1 MSDYLN
7 SLVKRTLGLAPVVQP
22 RPASLFEPVAS
33 AGPASEA
40 ASTVSEN
47 VATQELALPSE
58 RLVREPFETSAQK
71 TGRAFEDASPHT
83 ILQTQLPPAT
93 WLPTQVKP
101 ASMLLEGDRERKR
114 DVRDAEPSLRSFDT
128 EYKTSASEVPDNA
141 TQRLVKPEVRI
152 FSPVTDRE
160 AVQPSLTT
168 PPLAAVPANATRAE
182 SLSRTRELSAQ
193 AGDLAETPET
203 VVVTIGRVDV
213 RAIFA
218 PPQAAPRAARTQP
231 QPLSLDEYLKQRN
244 EGRR

>member
-1 MSDYLN
+1 
-7 SLVKRTLGLAPVVQP
+7 
-22 RPASLFEPVAS
+22 
-33 AGPASEA
+33 
-40 ASTVSEN
+40 
-47 VATQELALPSE
+47 
-58 RLVREPFETSAQK
+58 
-71 TGRAFEDASPHT
+71 
-83 ILQTQLPPAT
+83 
-93 WLPTQVKP
+93 
-101 ASMLLEGDRERKR
+101 MLLEGNWERKR

-128 EYKTSASEVPDNA
+128 EYKTSTSEVPDNA

-168 PPLAAVPANATRAE
+168 PPLAPVPANAARAE

-193 AGDLAETPET
+193 AGDLAGTPET

-218 PPQAAPRAARTQP
+218 PPQAAPRAVRTQP